1 MTNSDLWEGHHL
13 DPGDA
18 CRRLGIELTSL
29 DETLS
34 RALREEDDPR

>member
-1 MTNSDLWEGHHL
+1 MLGVLEHDDHL